1 MSAPFPLTPLPVAVP
16 LLGAAMIACLRRWL
30 SRAAADTLGILMA
43 AITLAISSL
52 LLAHVI
58 HGPSVYWFGNWHP
71 RGSIILG
78 IGFVAEPI
86 SVGLSV
92 LASALTLLSLV
103 FSWRLVASGSNH
115 FQPLMLIFLAA
126 MCGFSLTVDIFNL
139 FVFFELMSTAAFALC
154 GLKIEEPA
162 PLQGAFN
169 FAVTNTIAA
178 FLILTGIALLYA
190 VTGALNMAQI
200 GLEIGVRHDPLVL
213 FAFTLL
219 TCGFFVKAAIVPFH
233 LWLPDAHAVAPT
245 PVCVLFSSLM
255 VELGLFAVARLR
267 FTVFGQTFANHETSL
282 QEIFL
287 LLGVVTVLIGGLMC
301 YAEHHLKRMLAFS
314 TISHAGIMLIAIGLG
329 GPLAF
334 AAMLVYLLG
343 HAFTKGGLFLTS
355 GILLHRLRA
364 IGERSLFT
372 KGRALPWTA
381 TLWFLGAIGLAAAP
395 PFLLMAGEAGI
406 SQASEAAACPWISWV
421 CLTGGMLT
429 SAAVLRVGMH
439 TFFGW
444 GTEPITDEAAEVG
457 EPPETASE
465 DQKIFWYQYAPAAIC
480 TGVPVL
486 LLATSPAWLRTLC
499 SAGAT
504 FARQQAMLDL
514 VYAGTRLPVHSTE
527 WFGAFRDSALRGTL
541 ALLLAALLA
550 CTSVFR
556 SRLKR
561 TLRIGAFLESGFRP
575 LRILQS
581 GHPGDYVLWLTIGLA
596 CIGTAN
602 LLLLRQ

>member
-1 MSAPFPLTPLPVAVP
+1 M
-16 LLGAAMIACLRRWL
+16 GAALIACLRRL
-30 SRAAADTLGILMA
+30 LNRAAADSLGILLA
-43 AITLAISSL
+43 AITLAVSSL
-52 LLAHVI
+52 LLAGVV

-71 RGSIILG
+71 RGLVILG
-78 IGFVAEPI
+78 IGFVADPI
-86 SVGLSV
+86 SAGLCV

-178 FLILTGIALLYA
+178 FLVLTGIAILYA

-200 GLEIGVRHDPLVL
+200 GLELGARHDPLVL

-219 TCGFFVKAAIVPFH
+219 TCGFFIKAAIVPFH

-245 PVCVLFSSLM
+245 PVCVLFSGLM

-267 FTVFGQTFANHETSL
+267 FIIFAQTFANHETSL
-282 QEIFL
+282 RNIFL
-287 LLGVVTVLIGGLMC
+287 FLGVLTVLVGGLMC

-314 TISHAGIMLIAIGLG
+314 TISHAGVMLIAIGLG

-334 AAMLVYLLG
+334 AAMMVYLLG

-364 IGERSLFT
+364 IGERSLFK
-372 KGRALPWTA
+372 KGKSLPWTA
-381 TLWFLGAIGLAAAP
+381 TLWFLGAVGLAAAP
-395 PFLLMAGEAGI
+395 PFLLMVAEAGL
-406 SQASEAAACPWISWV
+406 SRAAEGVGRSWISWISV
-421 CLTGGMLT
+421 IGAVLT

-439 TFFGW
+439 IFWGW

-457 EPPETASE
+457 ELPETANE
-465 DQKIFWYQYAPAAIC
+465 DRKIFWYQYTPAAIC
-480 TGVPVL
+480 IGVPIL
-486 LLATSPAWLRTLC
+486 LSAATPAWLRTLC
-499 SAGAT
+499 SATAI
-504 FARQQAMLDL
+504 FSRQQAILHL
-514 VYAGTRLPVHSTE
+514 IYSGAQVPVHSAE
-527 WFGAFRDSALRGTL
+527 SFGAFRDSVVRGTL
-541 ALLLAALLA
+541 ALLFAALLA

-561 TLRIGAFLESGFRP
+561 SLRIGAFLESGFRP
-575 LRILQS
+575 LRLLQS

-596 CIGTAN
+596 CMGAVN
-602 LLLLRQ
+602 LLLLRR